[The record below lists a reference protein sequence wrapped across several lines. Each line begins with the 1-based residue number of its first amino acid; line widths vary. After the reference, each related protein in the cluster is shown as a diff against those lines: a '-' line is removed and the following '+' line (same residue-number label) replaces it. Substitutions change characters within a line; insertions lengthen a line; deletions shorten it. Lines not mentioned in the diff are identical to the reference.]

1 MLQKNNGHSDG
12 AGSGD
17 VPKDADDGSGTSPGT
32 GQVTARRKWL
42 ALLLQDRFACAAV
55 LILLGVALC
64 AVLGPLLI
72 GDLATRQNLRDPG
85 REPFSLDHGWAFFLG
100 SDSLGRPVAA
110 RLIAAAGTTLSVAVP
125 AVLCS
130 LVVGSVWGMWAGFH
144 GGWRENVSLRIA
156 DVILSFPSLL
166 LAVVVLYVF
175 SPSASGIVLVL
186 AVARIPVYLRT
197 ARAESAELRSRLFM
211 DAARTFGTSSW
222 ASIRRHVAP
231 TVLPTLLTVAALD
244 FCFVMLTESSLSF
257 LGIGIQPPDV
267 SWGLMVAQGRQELQS
282 SWWIAVFPGL
292 AIVVTTVSATVLAA
306 WARLATD
313 PGQRWRHGLRRGG
326 RGRLRRP
333 GAGVTGAG
341 VTGAGRGSAPER
353 TETAAAAPEPEA
365 APHAPAVPDAE
376 AMPTPATPGAKLTPG
391 DPASTSADTLAVNN
405 LAVDIRT
412 AAGPVPVVRGVSFA
426 VRSGETLALL
436 GESGCGKSMTAHAV
450 AGLLDPAAE
459 VVGGQALLEGE
470 DLLGLGAR
478 ARRRLAGPGLAIVF
492 QDALSALNP
501 VQTVGAQLAEPFRIH
516 ERMSRRAARAKAVE
530 LMEHV
535 GIPEARS
542 RASAYPHQ
550 FSGGMRQ
557 RLLIAMAVALRPKVL
572 LADEPTT
579 ALDVTVQAQIM
590 DLLRE
595 LRSEQ
600 RMALVLITHDLGLVA
615 EHADRVAVMYAGT
628 VVETGP
634 VAEVFGKPNHPYTRG
649 LLESVP
655 AEQHKGNRL
664 NSIPGSPPDPRS
676 VPSGCAFRM
685 RCPMAR
691 DVCATQL
698 PVLAATGADR
708 AAACHFGKELADA

>member
-1 MLQKNNGHSDG
+1 MHRKNT
-12 AGSGD
+12 
-17 VPKDADDGSGTSPGT
+17 VLKDADHDSDAGPGT
-32 GQVTARRKWL
+32 GRVTARRKWL
-42 ALLLQDRFACAAV
+42 ALLLQDRFACAAALV
-55 LILLGVALC
+55 LLAVGVC
-64 AVLGPLLI
+64 AVLGPLLV
-72 GDLATRQNLRDPG
+72 GDLATQQNLRDPG
-85 REPFSLDHGWAFFLG
+85 RSPFTLDHGWAFVLG

-110 RLIAAAGTTLSVAVP
+110 RLITAAGTTLSVAVP

-130 LVVGSVWGMWAGFH
+130 LVIGSVWGMWAGYH
-144 GGWRENVSLRIA
+144 GGRRENVSLRIA

-175 SPSASGIVLVL
+175 SPSAANIVLVL

-211 DAARTFGTSSW
+211 DAARTFGTGSW
-222 ASIRRHVAP
+222 AVIRRHVAP

-292 AIVVTTVSATVLAA
+292 AIVMTTVSATVLAA
-306 WARLATD
+306 WARLSTD

-326 RGRLRRP
+326 RRGGPRGRPATEGTGAVHAPESAAP
-333 GAGVTGAG
+333 GAHHGPDAGPAAPTAADVGPAAAVHTVPRPREGADGTATGAQ
-341 VTGAGRGSAPER
+341 
-353 TETAAAAPEPEA
+353 
-365 APHAPAVPDAE
+365 D
-376 AMPTPATPGAKLTPG
+376 
-391 DPASTSADTLAVNN
+391 DTLAVDA
-405 LAVDIRT
+405 LSVDIRT
-412 AAGPVPVVRGVSFA
+412 PAGSVPVVRGVSFA

-450 AGLLDPAAE
+450 AGLLDPAAQ
-459 VVGGQALLEGE
+459 VVGGQARLEGE
-470 DLLGLGAR
+470 DLLALGAR
-478 ARRRLAGPGLAIVF
+478 ARRKLAGPGLAIVF

-516 ERMSRRAARAKAVE
+516 EKMSRRAAKARAVE
-530 LMEHV
+530 LMERV
-535 GIPEARS
+535 GIPEASS
-542 RASAYPHQ
+542 RADAYPHQ

-595 LRSEQ
+595 LRGEQ

-634 VAEVFGKPNHPYTRG
+634 VGEVFGKPNHPYTRG

-655 AEQHKGNRL
+655 AEQHKGSRL
-664 NSIPGSPPDPRS
+664 SSIPGNPPDPRS
-676 VPSGCAFRM
+676 VPSGCAFRL

-691 DVCATQL
+691 DLCATHR
-698 PVLAATGADR
+698 PELAGTGAGR
-708 AAACHFGKELADA
+708 AAACHFAKELADA